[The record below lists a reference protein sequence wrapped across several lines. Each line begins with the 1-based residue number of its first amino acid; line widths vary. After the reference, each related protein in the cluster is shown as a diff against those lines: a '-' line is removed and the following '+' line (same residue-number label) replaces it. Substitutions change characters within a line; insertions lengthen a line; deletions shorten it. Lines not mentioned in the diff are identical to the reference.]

1 MYENRTTYPKKKA
14 QLFEKLQELPTKYS
28 AMAIVK
34 MNKVRSSQL
43 LPLRKTLKGEVEI
56 LSVKDRVAK
65 KALEKL
71 DIPGIEKIAEKLEG
85 QCIFM
90 FTNMS
95 PFKLNVL
102 LGKNK
107 VMLDARGGDTA
118 SIDVVIPP
126 KNTGIAPGPML
137 TEFKEAGVP
146 TKIDQGTIWIMKE
159 SIPVKK
165 GEEISAKLA
174 ALLGKLDIK
183 PIEAGIA
190 PGPMLTEFKEAGV
203 PTKIDQGTIWIM
215 KESIPVKKGEEISA
229 KLAALLGKLD
239 IKPIEAGIALNSALA
254 EGTLFNESELVVDV
268 DKFRE
273 QIAQAHQGAVSLTI
287 EVGYITEDNI
297 MQILSKAS
305 QAANSL
311 SVESGYI
318 TDENKEQ
325 VLQRAHGQAQ
335 NVADK
340 ATDYTPA

>member
-190 PGPMLTEFKEAGV
+190 
-203 PTKIDQGTIWIM
+203 
-215 KESIPVKKGEEISA
+215 
-229 KLAALLGKLD
+229 
-239 IKPIEAGIALNSALA
+239 LNSALA

-335 NVADK
+335 NIADK